1 MALVNPEDVQ
11 NICDAID
18 GIPTCDQLA
27 NYARLQ
33 AEMWVAKQQKLI
45 EAKLKA
51 ARKKIPPTDLA
62 SVINW
67 IEIQVEEAI
76 QVYEDTTAGIAEC
89 AAAYTTISGK
99 IAQKASSLQCSS
111 ISLPNLPGA

>member
-1 MALVNPEDVQ
+1 MAIINPDDVQ
-11 NICDAID
+11 NICAAID
-18 GIPTCDQLA
+18 GIPTCDQLTEF
-27 NYARLQ
+27 ARIQ
-33 AEMWVAKQQKLI
+33 AEMWLKQQQKLI
-45 EAKLKA
+45 EAKAKA

-76 QVYEDTTAGIAEC
+76 QVYEDVTAAISEC
-89 AAAYTTISGK
+89 AAAYATISGK
-99 IAQKASSLQCSS
+99 IAEKASSMQCSS